1 MCICLSLHMFVFF
14 SICLSVWQY
23 IYLCVW
29 HMCLCVFVC
38 ARIICA
44 NKCVLAFDSI
54 IFMILFRFFSS
65 LYYHYDNCCIC
76 VSVYLCVFLCV
87 CVVCNLFSVLTLC
100 THNYYC
106 SYDIM
111 FMCVFMCVFLCVCV
125 LFTYMCVLH
134 YVLIIFLRH
143 SHSQFR
149 STVFVKIFLS
159 FSLFFSILITLKIT
173 ILIFVITSTIYLW
186 FLLNDLLFSLIFILI
201 LLLEILIT
209 PVLSY
214 HYSHWC
220 IIITITIVM

>member
-1 MCICLSLHMFVFF
+1 MRICLSVCVFVCLSICLSLSLSV
-14 SICLSVWQY
+14 CLSDN
-23 IYLCVW
+23 IYTCVCGICVCV
-29 HMCLCVFVC
+29 CLFVL
-38 ARIICA
+38 
-44 NKCVLAFDSI
+44 VLYVRTSVYLHLIPSFL
-54 IFMILFRFFSS
+54 MILFRFFSS

-149 STVFVKIFLS
+149 STVFVKIIFLS

-173 ILIFVITSTIYLW
+173 ILIFAITSTIYL
-186 FLLNDLLFSLIFILI
+186 
-201 LLLEILIT
+201 
-209 PVLSY
+209 
-214 HYSHWC
+214 
-220 IIITITIVM
+220 